1 MPRTTLTVLSALA
14 ACLLFSACAKVYTQP
29 VPVSSNPS
37 GALATAGGRASCT
50 TPCTLE
56 LARNQDHIVTVIL
69 PGYKQ
74 ADVSLTRQYRQE
86 SVTRAVGVGLGG
98 LKDGGDPLGGLGAG
112 MDALREQEQSGEAY
126 VLTPSTVQVDLV
138 PLRP

>member
-1 MPRTTLTVLSALA
+1 MPRTALTVLSCLA
-14 ACLLFSACAKVYTQP
+14 ACLLLASCAKVYTQP

-56 LARNQDHIVTVIL
+56 LARNQDHIVTIIL
-69 PGYKQ
+69 PGYRQ
-74 ADVSLTRQYRQE
+74 ADVSVTRQYRQE

-98 LKDGGDPLGGLGAG
+98 LKSGSDPLGSLGAG

-126 VLTPSTVQVDLV
+126 MLTPSTIQVDLA
-138 PLRP
+138 PLKP